1 MLRDVSD
8 WERIG
13 YGRKS
18 TLEKEELISPEK
30 IHYLIKYP
38 RQFKEGV
45 SWEDITELIAA
56 EIGAIFGLEMMDVEI
71 VTRNGR
77 I

>member
-45 SWEDITELIAA
+45 CI
-56 EIGAIFGLEMMDVEI
+56 LEGHKIRIYRYVI
-71 VTRNGR
+71 V
-77 I
+77 